1 MNRYLANTT
10 LENEM
15 DFILA
20 YKKSIKIALMLG
32 LPLSSQTVFATAVS
46 EVCRELID
54 KAYEGQLSLGIDFQ
68 NSRYQLMSLIEA
80 KVDSDFD
87 VKNEGFEYAR
97 KLIPSFNFQKTGS
110 SIQVSLRLSIPQSL
124 RIDQQKIE
132 RLARDLEEAGPINAY
147 EEIKMR
153 NARLSELNHQAEQ
166 ALLEST
172 SLNKQKSEFISMASH
187 ELNSPVTILLSY
199 AQLAR
204 RLDAGK
210 EGRMAEYL
218 NKIQLQSEKIARL
231 VKQLLDIS
239 KIESGN
245 LQYSK
250 VPTSFSDYLQGIVE
264 SLTLLVPRHRFS
276 AEINAEC
283 NVLID
288 PMRIE
293 QVLTNLVNNAAKYSE
308 PDTAIVLRSYL
319 RDGKVYTEVSDEGI
333 GMSDETLQRVFDKFY
348 RSEDLRNK
356 YQGLGIGLY
365 VASRIVSDHQGL
377 IKAESQPGGGS
388 TFSFNLPLQ

>member
-1 MNRYLANTT
+1 
-10 LENEM
+10 M